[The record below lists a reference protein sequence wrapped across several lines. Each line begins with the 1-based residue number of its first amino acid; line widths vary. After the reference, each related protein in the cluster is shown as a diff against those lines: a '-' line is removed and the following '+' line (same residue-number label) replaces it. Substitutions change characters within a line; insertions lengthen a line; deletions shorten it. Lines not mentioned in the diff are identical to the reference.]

1 MSENFEH
8 TGLDNLCEALRE
20 FNGDT
25 ETPLDFERFGK
36 LAYII
41 ASAVEADDNDHR
53 DLANFLMKTVF
64 NLQSVT
70 PSSPLIETL
79 RSSGWTNIV
88 WSRSCERLET
98 NVHSLFENYAEL
110 LIPDSKLIEGRRD
123 KHNIPDAWIS
133 IRGEEIP
140 VEMKRNKFDA
150 RAMKQLRRY
159 MTAFNT
165 KRGLAVAKEMIVDC
179 PDDVIFI
186 PIAILEEVARTHEK
200 TY

>member
-1 MSENFEH
+1 MSENLEH

-20 FNGDT
+20 FNRDT

-41 ASAVEADDNDHR
+41 ASAVEADNNGHR
-53 DLANFLMKTVF
+53 DLTNFLMKTVF
-64 NLQSVT
+64 DLQSVT
-70 PSSPLIETL
+70 PSSPLVDIL
-79 RSSGWTNIV
+79 HFSGWANII
-88 WSRSCERLET
+88 WSRSYERSEA
-98 NVHSLFENYAEL
+98 NVRTLFENYAEL
-110 LIPDSKLIEGRRD
+110 LIPDSKLIERRGD

-150 RAMKQLRRY
+150 KAMRQLRRY
-159 MTAFNT
+159 MTAFNA
-165 KRGLAVAKEMIVDC
+165 KRGLAVAREMIIDC

-186 PIAILEEVARTHEK
+186 PVATLEEAARTHEK

>member
-1 MSENFEH
+1 MSDNFEH

-25 ETPLDFERFGK
+25 ETLLDFERFGK

-41 ASAVEADDNDHR
+41 ASAVEADDNGHR

-64 NLQSVT
+64 DLQLVT
-70 PSSPLIETL
+70 PSSPLVELL
-79 RSSGWTNIV
+79 RFSGWIEIE
-88 WSRSCERLET
+88 WSRSYERLEA
-98 NVHSLFENYAEL
+98 NVYSLFKNYAEL
-110 LIPDSKLIEGRRD
+110 LIPDSKLIERRGD

-150 RAMKQLRRY
+150 KAMRQLRRY
-159 MTAFNT
+159 MTVFNA

-186 PIAILEEVARTHEK
+186 PIATLEEAARTHEK